1 MINAGTHLSLI
12 QLQSIY
18 QWCCIANISKV
29 TFITNSSQKFD
40 CPLIAEKKTNV
51 SIIPTGQGMK
61 QILGLCKEQN
71 RVTKE
76 VIIKDT
82 ADMLICHGKKGMQ
95 MGDIP
100 VGFLHMAE
108 IYLLQRMNELEFFYL
123 LQRYSESEQR
133 NGR

>member
-1 MINAGTHLSLI
+1 M
-12 QLQSIY
+12 
-18 QWCCIANISKV
+18 

-82 ADMLICHGKKGMQ
+82 ADMLICHGKKGRCD
-95 MGDIP
+95 G
-100 VGFLHMAE
+100 G
-108 IYLLQRMNELEFFYL
+108 
-123 LQRYSESEQR
+123 YSCWVFAHGWDLSFAESEWAR
-133 NGR
+133 VLLFITKVFGKRAKKWEIDT